1 VYNNTGNDWNNVDLT
16 LSTADPK
23 LSASQPILSPWYLNY
38 YDGNNFKGKS
48 IQYKN
53 QEIQQEVDYRS
64 QVENNL
70 NMANQ
75 RAYDN
80 YMLDEQI
87 LVNTK
92 FARND
97 NEWSKLE
104 SMKTTKKPIEIE
116 QIEISELTAEFQIP
130 NKFSCP
136 TDGKAYVVDVKE
148 LNLDATFTHVSV
160 PKLDNG
166 AFLLANIVGWQDLD
180 LMPGP
185 TNVYFGGMYVG
196 VSNIDTRNV
205 SDTLALSFGRDSK
218 VMVMRKLK
226 SEMSSKK
233 VVGSSKKETYL
244 YEIAIRNNRNVPVKI
259 NVYDQIPVSKN
270 ADITVTVD
278 ELSLGKKDNE
288 TGEVKW
294 EITLQPNEIKSLEI
308 GYSVKYPKDA
318 TVVLQKYRY
327 AGVRA
332 KF

>member
-1 VYNNTGNDWNNVDLT
+1 
-16 LSTADPK
+16 
-23 LSASQPILSPWYLNY
+23 
-38 YDGNNFKGKS
+38 
-48 IQYKN
+48 
-53 QEIQQEVDYRS
+53 
-64 QVENNL
+64 
-70 NMANQ
+70 
-75 RAYDN
+75 
-80 YMLDEQI
+80 
-87 LVNTK
+87 
-92 FARND
+92 
-97 NEWSKLE
+97 
-104 SMKTTKKPIEIE
+104 MKTTKKAIEIE

-148 LNLDATFTHVSV
+148 LNLDATFTYVSV

-278 ELSLGKKDNE
+278 EISMGKKDNE
-288 TGEVKW
+288 TGETQQLSYKN
-294 EITLQPNEIKSLEI
+294 IDQLQLEQNSNLIKVNFKLRSWKFED
-308 GYSVKYPKDA
+308 KFA
-318 TVVLQKYRY
+318 LQKY
-327 AGVRA
+327 ANNP
-332 KF
+332 KI